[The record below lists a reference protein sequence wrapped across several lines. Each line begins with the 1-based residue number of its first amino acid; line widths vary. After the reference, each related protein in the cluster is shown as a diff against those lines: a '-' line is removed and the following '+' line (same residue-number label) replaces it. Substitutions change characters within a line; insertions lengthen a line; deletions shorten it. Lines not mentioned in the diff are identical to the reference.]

1 MTQLVEGGRPIARF
15 RLLGFPV
22 HVDISFVIIIAVLG
36 WYPGVTAKAFVVWLV
51 MVPIAVL
58 THELGHAF
66 VARSTGAEPSI
77 ALAGLGGLT
86 TYVPPRP
93 LSRARSF
100 AISVAGPAV
109 GLVIGGALI
118 VYGRTAGVPDGL
130 ATTIVNTAIF
140 TTLGWSLLNLL
151 PVLPLDGGQALRELL
166 PGAPATREARAAM
179 VSVVVAAVG
188 AVVAYRFGLV
198 FGALMAAF
206 FVFSNVMT
214 VRAAREQRQL
224 DVNARAVRMLW
235 AGRVEDARALAGDPT
250 DDRMHPLVRAA
261 VRAASEDPAE
271 RAAGTGELQV
281 ALAGRDSG
289 GAAALLL
296 AVDRVHQDWAAARDL
311 VAAANT
317 VDPGAVL
324 GVVTA
329 AHQAG
334 AQLASAQIGQAWLDR
349 GSPGTPPAPQVPATI
364 AYNTAC
370 GWAAVGD
377 LDRGVAA
384 FRAAADLGF
393 ADLTMVDS
401 DEDLAPL
408 RPLPGYD
415 EARSTIRRRALA
427 AAGET
432 PGG

>member
-109 GLVIGGALI
+109 GLVI

-334 AQLASAQIGQAWLDR
+334 ALLASAQIGQAWLDR